1 MCDKAI
7 TPALKTVS
15 LFSHRFYSYYM
26 NSNGGWES
34 NGCEIIGGIGM
45 APVRYAK
52 AFVNNL
58 FGYKFKS

>member
-1 MCDKAI
+1 
-7 TPALKTVS
+7 
-15 LFSHRFYSYYM
+15 M